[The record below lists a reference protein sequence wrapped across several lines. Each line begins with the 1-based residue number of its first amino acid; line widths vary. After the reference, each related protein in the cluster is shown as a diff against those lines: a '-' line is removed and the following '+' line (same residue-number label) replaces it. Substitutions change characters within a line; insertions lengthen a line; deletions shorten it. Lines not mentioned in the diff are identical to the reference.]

1 MTRVPF
7 VMVPRDALRL
17 MNASSRRLGNLRFKL
32 SATDNRFVVD
42 AVEAEESTL
51 VDVRPDRAFEAL
63 TWGDLTRWGQWA
75 RSTDAE
81 LAAFYLWLMR
91 RPDGIMPLEV
101 LRRLIPGVASPGDIT
116 GLLVVSHDGVPAEV
130 TAAGMPAFSGW
141 LVQRDGAVP
150 FAVHTEPDDLG
161 ASQLVGDW
169 PLSQLR
175 KATVTV
181 VGTGSIGSA
190 AADALSRIGLGRIH
204 LVDPDRLLWHNTI
217 RHYLG
222 PESVG
227 RYKVDALA
235 SAFAERDADKNDV
248 NRTTVVPHRLD
259 VVDHAELVYP
269 IIQDSAVVLCAADG
283 IAPRRVINHLARIT
297 RTPAIFACVLDN
309 GGIGEIFR
317 SLPGR
322 SHGCLL
328 CHRAYLDENR
338 WIDPEADQELAYGTG
353 TSHKPMTAIP
363 ADLQLVGQLAAKAT
377 LATVLESRLGH
388 PGSRLPGDHAIVG
401 LQPVTALKGPFAVSS
416 PGEIHWSDVP
426 KPRKNCP
433 TCSLV

>member
-1 MTRVPF
+1 MTSLPF

-17 MNASSRRLGNLRFKL
+17 MNASSRRLGNIRFKL

-42 AVEAEESTL
+42 AVEAEQFTL
-51 VDVRPDRAFEAL
+51 VDVRPDRVFESL

-75 RSTDAE
+75 RSTDTE
-81 LAAFYLWLMR
+81 LAAMYLWLMR
-91 RPDGIMPLEV
+91 RPDGVIPLDI
-101 LRRLIPGVASPGDIT
+101 LRRLIRGVEDPGDMA
-116 GLLVVSHDGVPAEV
+116 GLLIVSHEDVPAEL
-130 TAAGMPAFSGW
+130 TSAGMPAFSGW
-141 LVQRDGAVP
+141 LVQRHGAVP
-150 FAVHTEPDDLG
+150 FAVQTEPDDLG

-169 PLSQLR
+169 PLRQLSN
-175 KATVTV
+175 VSITV

-190 AADALSRIGLGRIH
+190 AADGLSRVGLGRIH

-217 RHYLG
+217 RHHLG

-235 SAFAERDADKNDV
+235 SGFAERDADTNAAS
-248 NRTTVVPHRLD
+248 RTTFVPHRLN
-259 VVDHAELVYP
+259 VVDHAELMYP
-269 IIQDSAVVLCAADG
+269 IIQDSAVVLCTADG
-283 IAPRRVINHLARIT
+283 IAPRRVINHLARLA
-297 RTPAIFACVLDN
+297 RKPAIFACVLDD
-309 GGIGEIFR
+309 GAIGEIFR

-328 CHRAYLDENR
+328 CHRAYLHGNG

-353 TSHKPMTAIP
+353 NSHKPMTAIP

-377 LATVLESRLGH
+377 LATLLESRLGH
-388 PGSRLPGDHAIVG
+388 PGSRLPGDHAIIG
-401 LQPVTALKGPFAVSS
+401 LQPVTALAGPFAVSS

-426 KPRKNCP
+426 KPRTDCP